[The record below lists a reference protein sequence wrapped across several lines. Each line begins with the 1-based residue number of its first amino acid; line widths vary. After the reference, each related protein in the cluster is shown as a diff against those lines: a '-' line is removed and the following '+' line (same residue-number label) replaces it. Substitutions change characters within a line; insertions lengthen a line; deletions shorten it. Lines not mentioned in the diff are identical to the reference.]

1 MSIFAIAIGFLSAY
15 YAGKLSV
22 MRDMNKIE
30 RKPTPLTNYL
40 LEGLLVLIS
49 LYYMVALLGM

>member
-22 MRDMNKIE
+22 MRDINKIE

-40 LEGLLVLIS
+40 LEGLLVVIS